1 MRRTFDTKVSGSVI
15 RIPASLAEIEPLLQ
29 LSVGRS
35 PHRSRLDEKNQDGA
49 EVPDEDQVVVQ
60 EVDEQ
65 VVRVDHQ
72 VLGFQNFVQANNDQ
86 GSRDEEQ
93 QRD

>member
-1 MRRTFDTKVSGSVI
+1 MLDTKISGSVV
-15 RIPASLAEIEPLLQ
+15 RIPATLAEIEPLLQ

-35 PHRSRLDEKNQDGA
+35 PHRSRLSEKNEDDA

-65 VVRVDHQ
+65 VVRVDQQ